1 MNGEILGNTQ
11 DLAQRLIAK
20 TYQKVTIGLIIT
32 GLVMAFMATF
42 MRNFIMSMGLG
53 TSLIFL
59 VIMLALMFMLSRSI
73 SNENSSPSTANAIY
87 YTMTVLFGVS
97 VSPLLVI
104 YNINTIGLAML
115 ATAVMFG
122 GLTYYANHTKKDY
135 IPMSIYLFWGLLAAI
150 VLSVVAVF
158 IRVPGFYLLID
169 VIMLVIFAFYIIV
182 DTQSVKR
189 FANQVSSEAQLEK
202 FSTLGALN
210 IYLDVLNL
218 FEILVE
224 LIGMGQNNNN

>member
-42 MRNFIMSMGLG
+42 MRGFIMSMGLG

-59 VIMLALMFMLSRSI
+59 VIMIGLMFMLSRSV

-87 YTMTVLFGVS
+87 YALTVLFGVS
-97 VSPLLVI
+97 TSPLLVY
-104 YNINTIGLAML
+104 YNMNTVGLAML
-115 ATAVMFG
+115 ATALMFG
-122 GLTYYANHTKKDY
+122 GLTYYANHTKKNY
-135 IPMSIYLFWGLLAAI
+135 IPMGIYLFWALLAAV
-150 VLSVVAVF
+150 VLSIVAIF
-158 IRVPGFYLLID
+158 IRIPGFYLLID
-169 VIMLVIFAFYIIV
+169 VVLLVIFSFYIIV
-182 DTQSVKR
+182 DTQSVKQY
-189 FANQVSSEAQLEK
+189 ANQVTSESQLEK
-202 FSTLGALN
+202 YSTIGALN
-210 IYLDVLNL
+210 IYIDVLNL

-224 LIGMGQNNNN
+224 LFGAGQSNNN